1 VRFWRIGVAET
12 MTRKTHDS
20 DDLLGGIMPPDGGK
34 RSRKA
39 AKPGRQPRSSP
50 AAYPSYATIAVN
62 EPVPGLFDYGV
73 PADNAFDLAPG
84 AIVEVPFAGRV
95 TRGCVVRVSDSP
107 PQGLNPRRIKGIARR
122 IATDYAVDANLVE
135 LGLWIADYYHASPGE
150 TLACVSFIG
159 FNEARAH
166 TVRHYRLAS
175 DWEQRAGL
183 AAAGDDTT
191 DGQMG
196 GGKRR
201 GLTAKQTAV
210 VRCLGAAD
218 NQPTT
223 PDDIAAGAGAGSAVL
238 RGMADRGILEAVDV
252 AQERGDDYGPAPQR
266 DIPLQL
272 NPAQQAA
279 LAELSRA
286 LDAREPTTFVLHGVT
301 GSGKTEVY
309 LQAIRKTLNDGGCAI
324 VLVPEISLTPQ
335 AVDRFRSRFGGIV
348 GVYHSKLTMGQKFD
362 LWRRVRDGSCRIM
375 VGARSAIFTP
385 FPDLRIVVIDEEHEA
400 SYKQDSTPR
409 YHARDVAI
417 VRAQRDR
424 AVVVLGSA
432 TPSVESYFKAQ
443 TGKFRLIALTERID
457 HLPLPPVQVVDLT
470 REAKENL
477 GAGIFSEALRGAMEQ
492 ALARGE
498 QVLLFINRRG
508 FFNFAVCLDCN
519 TVVRCDHCDVT
530 MTHHKPRNILMCH
543 YCNRTRPVPGKC
555 PECGLEE
562 INLVGLGTQRIEDA
576 VRALFPEARVIR
588 MDLDTTRQRNAYLDA
603 WRRIESAQVDIILG
617 TQMIAKG
624 FHLEKV
630 TVVGVPLA
638 DVSLFQPDFRSAERA
653 FSMLTQVAGR
663 AGRGQLPGRVV
674 IQTYVPHHY
683 AIVHA
688 QTHDYRAFFDKE
700 IRVRQV
706 LRFPPHFRLISVL
719 GIGRDA
725 ERTAHL
731 FKEFGRL
738 ARSAAYARGSKVT
751 ILGPVPAPVARIND
765 EHRWR
770 LLIRAADHRAA
781 REVLS
786 RALTRYEEV
795 PGRSACSLIV
805 DVDPQDLM

>member
-1 VRFWRIGVAET
+1 
-12 MTRKTHDS
+12 MPRKTHDS
-20 DDLLGGIMPPDGGK
+20 DDLLGGILPPGDTPG
-34 RSRKA
+34 SRKPP
-39 AKPGRQPRSSP
+39 KPRGRARSAP
-50 AAYPSYATIAVN
+50 ADYASYATVAVN
-62 EPVPGLFDYGV
+62 EPVSGLFDYGI
-73 PADNAFDLAPG
+73 PADTPHELAPG
-84 AIVEVPFAGRV
+84 AIVEIPFAGRV
-95 TRGCVVRVSDSP
+95 TRGCVVRLHATP
-107 PQGLNPRRIKGIARR
+107 PEGLNPRRIKAIARR
-122 IATDYAVDANLVE
+122 IAADFTLDANLIE
-135 LGLWIADYYHASPGE
+135 LGLWIADYYHAPPGE
-150 TLACVSFIG
+150 TIACVSFIG
-159 FNEARAH
+159 FNEARTH
-166 TVRHYRLAS
+166 TVRHYRLAQ
-175 DWEQRAGL
+175 DWEQRAGI
-183 AAAGDDTT
+183 AESGGETAGRQS
-191 DGQMG
+191 GSR
-196 GGKRR
+196 RR
-201 GLTAKQTAV
+201 GLTPKQNAV
-210 VRCLGAAD
+210 VRCLAAAD
-218 NQPTT
+218 NQPAT
-223 PDDIAAGAGAGSAVL
+223 PEDISACAGAGIAVL
-238 RGMADRGILEAVDV
+238 RGMADRGILDLLDI
-252 AQERGDDYGPAPQR
+252 AQDRGDDYGPAPRR
-266 DIPLQL
+266 DTPLRL
-272 NPAQQAA
+272 TPPQQAA

-286 LDAREPTTFVLHGVT
+286 MAAREPATFVLHGVT
-301 GSGKTEVY
+301 GSGKTEIY
-309 LQAIRKTLNDGGCAI
+309 LQAIQETLENGGCAI

-335 AVDRFRSRFGGIV
+335 TVDRFRSRFGGIV

-385 FPDLRIVVIDEEHEA
+385 FRDLRIVVIDEEHEA
-400 SYKQDSTPR
+400 SYKQDSPPR

-443 TGKFRLIALTERID
+443 AGKFRLIALTERID
-457 HLPLPPVQVVDLT
+457 HLPLPPVQVVDMT

-477 GAGIFSEALRGAMEQ
+477 GAGIFSDPLRSAMEQ

-519 TVVRCDHCDVT
+519 TVVRCDHCDVA

-543 YCNRTRPVPGKC
+543 YCNRTRPVPTKC

-562 INLVGLGTQRIEDA
+562 INLVGLGTQRIEES
-576 VRALFPEARVIR
+576 VRSLFPDARVIR

-653 FSMLTQVAGR
+653 FSVLTQVAGR
-663 AGRGQLPGRVV
+663 AGRGKLPGKVI

-688 QTHDYRAFFDKE
+688 QTHDYRAFYDKE

-738 ARSAAYARGSKVT
+738 ARSAAYARGDKVT

-770 LLIRAADHRAA
+770 LLIRASDHRAA
-781 REVLS
+781 REVLA
-786 RALTRYEEV
+786 RALARYEEV
-795 PGRSACSLIV
+795 PGRSACTLIV